1 MSFDGTRVSIGIERE
16 SLDDSQLGLIEV
28 DNLELYINGDSIK
41 NYAGLEDN
49 NVSIFMS
56 PVQNKD
62 AMILELVDL
71 KNQGG
76 KVFPKKFELTLNFTT
91 PEMKEGFKLDIPVEI
106 NTENNLVLTPNIS
119 REYDG
124 IDFKVDKIEFT
135 PVTTNLTTQIKIPKD
150 KKISELYKSNRSIGY
165 DMFDENGK
173 KIQKISGNGWSSTG
187 SNIQISDTR
196 FVPFKSAP
204 KSIIIKP
211 YIYLY
216 KENKKNE
223 FLLDENGN
231 IKVKYIPELQITLP
245 ITTK

>member
-1 MSFDGTRVSIGIERE
+1 
-16 SLDDSQLGLIEV
+16 
-28 DNLELYINGDSIK
+28 
-41 NYAGLEDN
+41 
-49 NVSIFMS
+49 MS

-71 KNQGG
+71 KKSGR
-76 KVFPKKFELTLNFTT
+76 KKFFSEKKFELTLNFTT

-135 PVTTNLTTQIKIPKD
+135 PVTTNLTTQIKKIPKD

-173 KIQKISGNGWSSTG
+173 IQKDLW
-187 SNIQISDTR
+187 
-196 FVPFKSAP
+196 
-204 KSIIIKP
+204 
-211 YIYLY
+211 
-216 KENKKNE
+216 
-223 FLLDENGN
+223 
-231 IKVKYIPELQITLP
+231 
-245 ITTK
+245 